1 MRPNLYITPS
11 NLRQRAPISITQYQS
26 KKSYASPVTPV
37 PRANYPF
44 SAKSRKSNY
53 HTINSPSNLQPTV
66 LRAYSP
72 QQNCNPQRKM
82 RKKQISMAI
91 DMKFV
96 AKDNFKFSTLASP
109 VPIENSLI
117 LTEGEEEKG

>member
-1 MRPNLYITPS
+1 
-11 NLRQRAPISITQYQS
+11 
-26 KKSYASPVTPV
+26 
-37 PRANYPF
+37 
-44 SAKSRKSNY
+44 
-53 HTINSPSNLQPTV
+53 
-66 LRAYSP
+66 
-72 QQNCNPQRKM
+72 M

-117 LTEGEEEKG
+117 LTEGEEEKAQIRIIDDFRDSVEKSSPKLNSIFLQKEIE